1 MYEQVQFRDQ
11 CGTSLGEEE
20 RRRRRRMIEGC
31 VGINGCAACNGRNGA
46 LRRTKYGKGVIMGSR
61 YLTQVVFWMYFL
73 STSPFFFVILV

>member
-31 VGINGCAACNGRNGA
+31 VGINAVLRVTDGTVRCAGRSM
-46 LRRTKYGKGVIMGSR
+46 GKE
-61 YLTQVVFWMYFL
+61 
-73 STSPFFFVILV
+73 